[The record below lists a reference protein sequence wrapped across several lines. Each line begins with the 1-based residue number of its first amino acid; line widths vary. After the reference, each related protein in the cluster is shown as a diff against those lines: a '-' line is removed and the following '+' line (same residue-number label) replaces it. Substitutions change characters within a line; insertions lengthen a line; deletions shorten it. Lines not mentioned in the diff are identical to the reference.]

1 MPSYQ
6 NKQQKP
12 GFTAKRAIK
21 NAALLSLAGQASQ
34 AHANPYLEAAK
45 NGAVAGIVSP
55 AVGRLTKGFD
65 PSDARP
71 LSQIQK
77 RTHQSSTKAARAYVT
92 RGIASYVTS
101 GGKQIMPP
109 PEPFIALGA
118 ADRALPEKGIHK
130 HLRETAKLAAF
141 SAACKGGLN
150 PSNFAKAVLYTKSA
164 QAAQRL
170 ITPPKS
176 LKSKAAVSAASGW
189 LVPGSTKVREKNPN
203 AKQEWFTNRYGKGAY
218 EDLDGSIVVPL
229 NSGKSRG
236 R

>member
-45 NGAVAGIVSP
+45 NGAVAGIVAP

-71 LSQIQK
+71 LSQMQK
-77 RTHQSSTKAARAYVT
+77 RNQQSSTKAARAYVT

-130 HLRETAKLAAF
+130 HLRETAKLAA
-141 SAACKGGLN
+141 
-150 PSNFAKAVLYTKSA
+150 
-164 QAAQRL
+164 
-170 ITPPKS
+170 
-176 LKSKAAVSAASGW
+176 VSAASGW